1 MTFYGNWPFSDPV
14 PIWLWNPLA
23 ATGIYAILVMDAD
36 WSPRPIYFGRT
47 DEFSGRGA
55 VSAHHAFRSWAREA
69 GSDVKLWIAVH
80 RESNPM
86 QRVVKQAAL
95 IQQHAPVCNVQV
107 TEPVPPTT
115 V

>member
-1 MTFYGNWPFSDPV
+1 MIHSHSWPFSDPAPV
-14 PIWLWNPLA
+14 WLWNPLA
-23 ATGIYAILVMDAD
+23 AAGLYVVQVMDQE

-55 VSAHHAFRSWAREA
+55 VSSHHAFRSWARQA
-69 GSDVKLWIAVH
+69 GSEIKLWISIHPEPNA
-80 RESNPM
+80 M

-95 IQQHAPVCNVQV
+95 IQKYAPICNVQV
-107 TEPVPPTT
+107 TELIPPTT